1 MLDEITRQIEG
12 HTICALGDAAAWP
25 PQGLIRH
32 FKHTI
37 EERIDQGAK
46 GEVDLSKY
54 VGWSL
59 LLVLVVVVDWWW
71 WFWWWWC
78 WCWLEEEA
86 VLWSLFVFGWE
97 EVKM

>member
-1 MLDEITRQIEG
+1 MFQQSFVSTTTTTTTGDADEREIPMLDEITRQIEG

-54 VGWSL
+54 VG
-59 LLVLVVVVDWWW
+59 
-71 WFWWWWC
+71 
-78 WCWLEEEA
+78 
-86 VLWSLFVFGWE
+86 
-97 EVKM
+97 

>member
-37 EERIDQGAK
+37 EERIEQGAK

-54 VGWSL
+54 YQKSWTGAPFTNQEWVEKVGKGHSYQ
-59 LLVLVVVVDWWW
+59 
-71 WFWWWWC
+71 
-78 WCWLEEEA
+78 
-86 VLWSLFVFGWE
+86 
-97 EVKM
+97 KY

>member
-37 EERIDQGAK
+37 EERIEEGAN
-46 GEVDLSKY
+46 GSVDLSKY
-54 VGWSL
+54 YQKSWTGAPFTNQEWVAEVGKGHSYANGVDGNNPDGNQL
-59 LLVLVVVVDWWW
+59 LHPR
-71 WFWWWWC
+71 
-78 WCWLEEEA
+78 A
-86 VLWSLFVFGWE
+86 
-97 EVKM
+97 